1 MLADALPDPSSANS
15 IGWLLVCAAAAIAA
29 GNQIDAFIKRRSG
42 QPDSTVGPQPF
53 VVKPEA
59 EYVNRRDFEVH
70 IAEVRRDRDQLHAK
84 LGGMERGLREEMK
97 ADIEKLH
104 EKVNTTNL
112 GVARLETETR
122 SQNTLLAQLRED
134 LHAAFHR
141 VTKE

>member
-1 MLADALPDPSSANS
+1 M
-15 IGWLLVCAAAAIAA
+15 
-29 GNQIDAFIKRRSG
+29 
-42 QPDSTVGPQPF
+42 
-53 VVKPEA
+53 KPEA

-134 LHAAFHR
+134 LHAAFLR